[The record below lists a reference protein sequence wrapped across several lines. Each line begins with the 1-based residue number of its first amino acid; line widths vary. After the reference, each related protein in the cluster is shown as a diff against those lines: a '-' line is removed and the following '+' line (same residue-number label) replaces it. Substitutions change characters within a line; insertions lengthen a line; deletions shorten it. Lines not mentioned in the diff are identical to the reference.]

1 MQIINDTSCA
11 WTNDLNSR
19 SEIKALSK
27 DIDCEW
33 LIVGAGYTGFLWPFF
48 LDQVKII
55 GFDKAAEDFF
65 KNLNFHNYKIDKI
78 HSFINTGIINQKYY
92 GSSTS
97 DGQKIENTDCLLKS
111 FNKKYNSGHPEYKKL
126 FNSKLLNS
134 QYIELFHTKLPR
146 GLRYVDRASSSSGR
160 ESRVP
165 LLSKEIVE
173 FCFSIPNDF
182 KIKNGELRW
191 FMKKSLMHL
200 NKKKIKLENKRSI
213 ADPQRL
219 WMKKNL
225 RHLFLSVF
233 KSKKFN
239 SRGIFD
245 QKKVIELYDNFMIND
260 NSHSLG
266 IFQIFITEIW
276 LRLFFDNSKFNFQNE
291 RLDNFIKYTN

>member
-1 MQIINDTSCA
+1 M
-11 WTNDLNSR
+11 
-19 SEIKALSK
+19 ALQ
-27 DIDCEW
+27 
-33 LIVGAGYTGFLWPFF
+33 L
-48 LDQVKII
+48 QM
-55 GFDKAAEDFF
+55 DK
-65 KNLNFHNYKIDKI
+65 
-78 HSFINTGIINQKYY
+78 
-92 GSSTS
+92 
-97 DGQKIENTDCLLKS
+97 
-111 FNKKYNSGHPEYKKL
+111 YKKL